1 MLKYLLAQKTI
12 LLSFAPISTKLLN
25 FMPLKIKLF
34 VLLFCICSLKNHA
47 QKNLQEAT
55 IVFNNTDTTRG
66 FIDYKEW
73 TTNPYSILFT
83 TDKNAPAKRFEV
95 SDVTYFDVAGLEQY
109 SRKTVKISLDKI
121 ILSELGDRD
130 TTTETKT
137 VFLKVLVK
145 GKNVTLFSYRD
156 KLKLRFYVQENGSTT
171 PVELLNSMYMINGQ
185 ISEDKEYR
193 FTLANIAAKYLPE
206 DKKLLSKINEAG
218 YFHGDIEAICYK
230 LNFTTEGDKITLAKQ
245 KLHQQRF
252 FVGAGINQGTLTL
265 VGFDN
270 YNGNTTS
277 YIPVADAGYD
287 WVIKPQV
294 GRIVLRL
301 QLHATAF
308 KTDAYRFRDFTQY
321 TEQYFFKYRQVN
333 IGFHP
338 QLLYNVYNQKQLKWF
353 VSAGAGF
360 NFSSY
365 PSNQLKF
372 IRTSST
378 NSGYTDDHY
387 IDGTETFWLNTC
399 VSTGIDYNRFEFNLA
414 YFPKAS
420 NTRSTTSGIDNS
432 SLQLK
437 LNYYL
442 IK

>member
-1 MLKYLLAQKTI
+1 MHVKFTYLT
-12 LLSFAPISTKLLN
+12 
-25 FMPLKIKLF
+25 
-34 VLLFCICSLKNHA
+34 LLFCVLSLKNYA
-47 QKNLQEAT
+47 QKNLQEALV
-55 IVFNNTDTTRG
+55 VFNSKDTTRG
-66 FIDYKEW
+66 YIDYKEW
-73 TTNPYSILFT
+73 TTNPSSILFT
-83 TDKNAPAKRFEV
+83 TDKNTATKRFEV

-109 SRKTVKISLDKI
+109 SRQTVKISLDKI

-156 KLKLRFYVQENGSTT
+156 KLKLRFYVQENGATT

-185 ISEDKEYR
+185 ISEDQEYR
-193 FTLANIAAKYLPE
+193 FTVANIAAKYLPE
-206 DKKLLSKINEAG
+206 DKKLLSKINGAG
-218 YFHGDIEAICYK
+218 YFPGDIEAICYK
-230 LNFTTEGDKITLAKQ
+230 LNLTTEGDKITLAKQ
-245 KLHQQRF
+245 KPHQQRF

-265 VGFDN
+265 VGFDHFD
-270 YNGNTTS
+270 GKETS
-277 YIPVADAGYD
+277 YLPVADAGYD
-287 WVIKPQV
+287 WVFKPQV
-294 GRIVLRL
+294 GKIVLRL
-301 QLHATAF
+301 QLHATAY
-308 KTDAYRFRDFTQY
+308 KTDAYSFKDFTQY

-333 IGFHP
+333 IGLHP
-338 QLLYNVYNQKQLKWF
+338 QLLYNLYNQKELKWF
-353 VSAGAGF
+353 VSAGVGL

-365 PSNQLKF
+365 PSNQLKY

-387 IDGTETFWLNTC
+387 ISGTETFWLNTC
-399 VSTGIDYNRFEFNLA
+399 VSTGIDFKRLEFNLA

-420 NTRSTTSGIDNS
+420 STRNTTAGIDNS
-432 SLQLK
+432 SLQLR